1 MNEAVVAHSTK
12 RSNRAETVLQV
23 SFLLFIFLGL
33 TQEFDDLFR
42 AFFFVG
48 MMPATLYLALRK
60 RALES
65 SIRSPSFL
73 SAMGL
78 ITILYLS
85 VYWSDVPNRSEEILR
100 HSRWFLET
108 LIFFTALHLYAK
120 LGMHRKQA
128 HGYTIQAGLIAGALI
143 AILLYMLNSEY
154 PERITGLGLLDDI
167 IASSSILIMLWIV
180 SLTRL
185 RMGQKKDLLLAT
197 LALISV
203 TLYAILN
210 QSRAPLGV
218 TLFAWLVFITM
229 LSKDSRR
236 LVVPAILIACIL
248 IFIAD
253 LHIFDSMMN
262 RGTSY
267 RLEIWSATLSNID
280 EFFWKGIGAASS
292 VAETEIGTA
301 IKQAMGVRHD
311 HPHNLFLS
319 TWVDGGILAFVSIV
333 LLFTALL
340 LKAFTRKNHERNLTL
355 WMIATVGGL
364 CFTDPDTLVTSPQEI
379 YLVFWTP
386 IGLLSGLL
394 YGEWGKIT
402 NQKMGMPQPRRCDC

>member
-1 MNEAVVAHSTK
+1 MNEAVIAHSTK
-12 RSNRAETVLQV
+12 RSNGAEAILQA
-23 SFLLFIFLGL
+23 SFLLFIFLAL

-48 MMPATLYLALRK
+48 MVPATLYLAFRK
-60 RALES
+60 RALGS
-65 SIRSPSFL
+65 SITSPSYL
-73 SAMGL
+73 SAAGL

-85 VYWSDVPNRSEEILR
+85 VYWSDIPNRSEEILR

-120 LGMHRKQA
+120 LGMHRKPA
-128 HGYTIQAGLIAGALI
+128 HGYTIQAGLIAGVLI
-143 AILLYMLNSEY
+143 AVFLYMINSQY

-167 IASSSILIMLWIV
+167 IASSSILIMLWVV
-180 SLTRL
+180 SLTSL
-185 RMGQKKDLLLAT
+185 RVGQKKDLLLAT

-203 TLYAILN
+203 SLYAMLN

-218 TLFAWLVFITM
+218 TLFAWPVFIIM
-229 LSKDSRR
+229 FSKDIRR
-236 LVVPAILIACIL
+236 FIVPAILIVGIL
-248 IFIAD
+248 IFVTD
-253 LHIFDSMMN
+253 PRIFDSMIN

-267 RLEIWSATLSNID
+267 RLEIWGATLSNID
-280 EFFWKGIGAASS
+280 VFFWKGIGAASS

-319 TWVDGGILAFVSIV
+319 TWVDGGILAFASIV
-333 LLFTALL
+333 LLFAALF
-340 LKAFTRKNHERNLTL
+340 LKAFTQNNHERNLAL
-355 WMIATVGGL
+355 WMLATVGGV

-394 YGEWGKIT
+394 YGEWGKVK
-402 NQKMGMPQPRRCDC
+402 NQEMGEP